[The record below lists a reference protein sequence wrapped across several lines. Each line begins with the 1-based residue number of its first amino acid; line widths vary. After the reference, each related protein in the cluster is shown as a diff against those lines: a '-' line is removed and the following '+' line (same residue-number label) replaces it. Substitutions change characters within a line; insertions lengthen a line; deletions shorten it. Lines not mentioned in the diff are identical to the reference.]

1 MSSRHRMLAT
11 IAALA
16 LSGDILS
23 GHKGEEF
30 YHRAL
35 AKKTNCKK
43 KAQRKQRQHSQ
54 RRNRRK
60 R

>member
-1 MSSRHRMLAT
+1 MSSQQRTMVA

-16 LSGDILS
+16 LSGVILS

-35 AKKTNCKK
+35 AKKTNRKK
-43 KAQRKQRQHSQ
+43 KGHRKQRQHSQ
-54 RRNRRK
+54 RQNRRK

>member
-1 MSSRHRMLAT
+1 MSSRARTASI
-11 IAALA
+11 IAALMA
-16 LSGDILS
+16 TGDILS

-35 AKKTNCKK
+35 AKKTNSKK
-43 KAQRKQRQHSQ
+43 KAQRKQRQHNQ

>member
-1 MSSRHRMLAT
+1 MNSRQRTAAMVL
-11 IAALA
+11 ALA
-16 LSGDILS
+16 ASGEILP

-35 AKKTNCKK
+35 SK
-43 KAQRKQRQHSQ
+43 KATRGKKVNRKQRQKSQ

>member
-1 MSSRHRMLAT
+1 MLAT

-23 GHKGEEF
+23 GHKGGEF

-35 AKKTNCKK
+35 SKKANSKK

>member
-1 MSSRHRMLAT
+1 MNSGLRTASLL
-11 IAALA
+11 AALVA
-16 LSGDILS
+16 TGDILPN
-23 GHKGEEF
+23 HKGEEF

-35 AKKTNCKK
+35 SKKANRKK
-43 KAQRKQRQHSQ
+43 KGHGKQRQHSQ